1 MNMVKQK
8 FDNDDDGI
16 FRHSESKSS
25 GLCFGLTLFLCSG
38 FDHFSVQHH
47 VFQNMRACQ
56 VAVA

>member
-1 MNMVKQK
+1 MVKQK
-8 FDNDDDGI
+8 FDDDDGI

-38 FDHFSVQHH
+38 FDHFSVQH